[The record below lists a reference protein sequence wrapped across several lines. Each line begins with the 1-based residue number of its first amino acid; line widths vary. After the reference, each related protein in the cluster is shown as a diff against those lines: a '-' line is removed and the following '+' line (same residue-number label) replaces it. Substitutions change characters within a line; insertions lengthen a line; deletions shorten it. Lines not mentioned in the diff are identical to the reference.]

1 MHHQNIVAG
10 GVASGVLEWVVG
22 GMCLEG
28 DLVLVLDLDGDLVLI
43 LGLEAPAGLDS
54 SPCLLAVIEEG

>member
-1 MHHQNIVAG
+1 M
-10 GVASGVLEWVVG
+10 G